1 MISVLERMSCVSAP
15 VCCGSLHVDC
25 ASAQSRKR
33 IVGLGKTHMNQIF
46 AMSDPKSESS
56 SHQTAQTP
64 KLEPFSRDKIT
75 RGIREPTLLRKAE
88 KAIMDRCSTLDGEES
103 FSCWETFFEFEK
115 MKEESEELCNVSS
128 SEDDISDCQPL
139 EQMENL
145 VRQSGGVKSLIG
157 HVSMIAKM
165 PKQQKEAQ
173 SKEQIPMPSS
183 SSTVSDASSPKGR
196 PFLEPDE
203 LPKSQEELEEEERE
217 RMPDS
222 PYTKML
228 RRFSIFTSST

>member
-1 MISVLERMSCVSAP
+1 MFCVSAP
-15 VCCGSLHVDC
+15 AYCGPLHVGY
-25 ASAQSRKR
+25 ASAQSQMK
-33 IVGLGKTHMNQIF
+33 IVGLAKANVNQIF
-46 AMSDPKSESS
+46 ATSDQKFESP
-56 SHQTAQTP
+56 SHQNAQTP
-64 KLEPFSRDKIT
+64 KLEPFSRDKVT
-75 RGIREPTLLRKAE
+75 RGIREPSLLRKAE
-88 KAIMDRCSTLDGEES
+88 KGIMDRCSTLEGEES

-115 MKEESEELCNVSS
+115 MKEESENLCNVSS
-128 SEDDISDCQPL
+128 SEDGISDCQPL

-157 HVSMIAKM
+157 NVSMIAKM
-165 PKQQKEAQ
+165 PKLQKEAQ

-183 SSTVSDASSPKGR
+183 SSPVSDANSPKER

-228 RRFSIFTSST
+228 RRFSEFTSSTW